1 VGPGRQRAAIVAAGA
16 AVLLLAGVVARR
28 AWDDEE
34 SEPRSTPTR
43 PDEEAPAPV
52 DPSDPL
58 ALLVQCEPSP
68 DGRWLVF
75 GLDLERVAGAQSL
88 YLVSLENG
96 ERSWLAEGVLAP
108 LPWDEE
114 GHLVFIDRSSQAPRV
129 RWLDV
134 ESRSL
139 VREGQLSDLPRTPS
153 ATDAPNWAVRT
164 QTRRAQGGY
173 VERVE
178 RRDTGAVLQLVTHS
192 LFDVEV
198 SPRPGIAFELRRR
211 GEQRWLLRHEL
222 LETAREFVLLESED
236 LALFRLSPD
245 GEKLLT
251 SERADGRISYSA
263 RSSAT
268 GELLAPSWEGERVSA
283 TWLEGR
289 GSRYVLVGIGSQAS
303 LVDLHTRSSTEL
315 GAHEVSELDVRVLP
329 TGRILRRTEQGID
342 ILDGA
347 GAVALRV
354 FPPRC

>member
-1 VGPGRQRAAIVAAGA
+1 MGPGRHRAALVAAA
-16 AVLLLAGVVARR
+16 AAALLLAGVVARR
-28 AWDDEE
+28 AWNDEATD
-34 SEPRSTPTR
+34 PRTTPAR
-43 PDEEAPAPV
+43 LEEEAPAPV

-75 GLDLERVAGAQSL
+75 GLDFERVAGAQSL

-108 LPWDEE
+108 QPWDED
-114 GHLVFIDRSSQAPRV
+114 GHLVFIDRSANAPRA

-134 ESRSL
+134 ERRSL
-139 VREGQLSDLPRTPS
+139 VREAPLSELPRTPT
-153 ATDAPNWAVRT
+153 ATDAPGWAVRT

-173 VERVE
+173 LERIE
-178 RRDTGAVLQLVTHS
+178 RRGTGAVLQLVTHS

-222 LETAREFVLLESED
+222 LETVRELVLLESED

-283 TWLEGR
+283 TWLEGH
-289 GSRYVLVGIGSQAS
+289 GSRYVLVGIGPQAS
-303 LVDLHTRSSTEL
+303 LIDLHTRSSTAL
-315 GAHEVSELDVRVLP
+315 GAYEVSDLDVRVLP
-329 TGRILRRTEQGID
+329 TSRILRRTERSID
-342 ILDGA
+342 VLDGA
-347 GAVALRV
+347 GAVVLQV
-354 FPPRC
+354 FPPP